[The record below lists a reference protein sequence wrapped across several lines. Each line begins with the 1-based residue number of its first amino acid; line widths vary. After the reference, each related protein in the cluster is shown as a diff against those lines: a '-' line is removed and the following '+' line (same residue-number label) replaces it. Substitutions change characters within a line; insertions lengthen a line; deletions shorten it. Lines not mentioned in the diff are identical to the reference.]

1 MIEKKSAQ
9 QRREHTQN
17 SLQKSDI
24 TQKIVDRHFYPRPW
38 KQSNQIFVISNK
50 ITSSIEN

>member
-17 SLQKSDI
+17 TLQKSDI
-24 TQKIVDRHFYPRPW
+24 TQKKNCGSTLLPTSMETVQPNIRHL
-38 KQSNQIFVISNK
+38 K
-50 ITSSIEN
+50 

>member
-17 SLQKSDI
+17 TLQKSDI
-24 TQKIVDRHFYPRPW
+24 TQKKLWIDTFTHVHGNSPTKY
-38 KQSNQIFVISNK
+38 SSSQIRLQVQ
-50 ITSSIEN
+50 